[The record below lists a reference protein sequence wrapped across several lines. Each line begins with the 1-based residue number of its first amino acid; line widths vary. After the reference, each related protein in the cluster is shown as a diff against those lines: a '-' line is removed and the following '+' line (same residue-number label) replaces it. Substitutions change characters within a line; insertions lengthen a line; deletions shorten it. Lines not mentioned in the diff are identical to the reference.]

1 MKKILIIIPLI
12 VIIGIFANG
21 GRMTTFRQGLVLD
34 STKIQQSSEDI
45 NWWRIMSREEKIKW
59 LDSMN
64 ALGVGIIIRGAD
76 STYDTII
83 GHFQYFYTTDK

>member
-1 MKKILIIIPLI
+1 MSVSKSHVP
-12 VIIGIFANG
+12 
-21 GRMTTFRQGLVLD
+21 D
-34 STKIQQSSEDI
+34 STKQSTEDVD
-45 NWWRIMSREEKIKW
+45 WWRNMSEKEKIKW

-83 GHFQYFYTTDK
+83 DHYQYFYTTDN